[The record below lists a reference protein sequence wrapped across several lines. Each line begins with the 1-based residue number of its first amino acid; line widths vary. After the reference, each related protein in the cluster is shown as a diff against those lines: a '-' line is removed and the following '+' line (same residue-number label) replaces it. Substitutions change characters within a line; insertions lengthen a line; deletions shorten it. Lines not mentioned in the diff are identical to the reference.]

1 MTDRADALLSA
12 FATVLRRHRLA
23 AGMTQ
28 EELAH
33 KAGVS
38 PRYVS
43 LLETRKYHPTLATV
57 DGIAL
62 ALGMPLAAFVTAIEA
77 ERAAGAASTP
87 GT

>member
-12 FATVLRRHRLA
+12 FAIVLRRHRLA

-43 LLETRKYHPTLATV
+43 LLETRKYQPTLATV

-62 ALGMPLAAFVTAIEA
+62 ALGMPLAAFVAEIETEHA
-77 ERAAGAASTP
+77 AASVP
-87 GT
+87 RP